1 MKNLKARRTELGMTQ
16 QQLGEA
22 VGLSRF
28 AIIEYEAGSK
38 SPTVENAKRMAA
50 ALKTTVEYLIGE
62 SENVNPTPR
71 PQQTAGG
78 AE

>member
-1 MKNLKARRTELGMTQ
+1 MKNLKLRRTELGMTQ

-50 ALKTTVEYLIGE
+50 VLKTTVEYLIGE
-62 SENVNPTPR
+62 SANPTQR

-78 AE
+78 TE